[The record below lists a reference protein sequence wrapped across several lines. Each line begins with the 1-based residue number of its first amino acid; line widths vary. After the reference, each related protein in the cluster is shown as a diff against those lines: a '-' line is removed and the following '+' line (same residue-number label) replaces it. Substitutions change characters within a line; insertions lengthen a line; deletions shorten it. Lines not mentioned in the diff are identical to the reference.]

1 MLKDFV
7 IGVFF
12 FWYDYSMDLK
22 IVDDLKELLE
32 QDSTIHAMWIA
43 GSVAE
48 GTADELSD
56 VDLWLDIDDGKDQL
70 VLDTIEKFLDSKGTK
85 DLNFSEGVTPPF
97 THTVYHL
104 SHMNPLHFI
113 EINLHTHSHPFGL
126 FDSLRKI
133 KVLFDKDGTTK
144 FKTLDETEY
153 NKMLKERRQFLLEKI
168 VLGEVSVR
176 KELTR
181 HNFPNAMHN
190 YLFWLVEPVIELA
203 RIKLSP
209 LKITYN
215 LKHASRD
222 LPKDTVSEIE
232 SLYTVASLDDLN
244 KKIDEIKIMTAKYK

>member
-1 MLKDFV
+1 MTRGGWV
-7 IGVFF
+7 R
-12 FWYDYSMDLK
+12 
-22 IVDDLKELLE
+22 
-32 QDSTIHAMWIA
+32 WIA

-48 GTADELSD
+48 GNADELSD
-56 VDLWLDIDDGKDQL
+56 VDLWLDIDDGKDQS
-70 VLDTIEKFLDSKGTK
+70 VLDSIEKFLVSKGTI
-85 DLNFSEGVTPPF
+85 DLNFSEGITPPCS
-97 THTVYHL
+97 HTVYHL

-113 EINLHTHSHPFGL
+113 EINLHTHSHQFGM

-133 KVLFDKDGTTK
+133 KVLFDKDNTTG
-144 FKTLDETEY
+144 FKPLDETEY
-153 NKMLKERRQFLLEKI
+153 GKMLKERRQFLLEKI
-168 VLGEVSVR
+168 ELGEMSVR

-181 HNFPNAMHN
+181 HNFPDTMHN

-209 LKITYN
+209 SKITYN

-244 KKIDEIKIMTAKYK
+244 DKIDEVQAMAAKYT

>member
-1 MLKDFV
+1 MDLTIVDGLKD
-7 IGVFF
+7 
-12 FWYDYSMDLK
+12 
-22 IVDDLKELLE
+22 LLE
-32 QDSTIHAMWIA
+32 QDSSIHAMWIA

-56 VDLWLDIDDGKDQL
+56 VDLWLDIDDGKDQKVL
-70 VLDTIEKFLDSKGTK
+70 VSIEKFLATKGTL
-85 DLNFSEGVTPPF
+85 DLNFGEGITPPF
-97 THTVYHL
+97 THMVYHL

-113 EINLHTHSHPFGL
+113 EVNLHSHSHQFGL

-144 FKTLDETEY
+144 FKPIDKVEY
-153 NKMLKERRQFLLEKI
+153 GKMLKDRRQFLLEKI
-168 VLGEVSVR
+168 ELGEMSVR
-176 KELTR
+176 KEITR
-181 HNFPNAMHN
+181 HNFPDAMHN

-222 LPKDTVSEIE
+222 LPKDTVAEIE
-232 SLYTVASLDDLN
+232 SLYTVASLEDLKN
-244 KKIDEIKIMTAKYK
+244 KIDEVRTMTAKYRQVS